1 METLNKTIEDKLNE
15 GRSYRN
21 MQSFEI
27 READDQNRKIAQGYA
42 TTFNEPY
49 ELFSYDNWEGYR
61 VHFMEQID
69 PNAFDN
75 TDMADTIMQYNH
87 EGRVFARVSNRT
99 LSLRTDAHGL
109 LVEADL
115 GGTEIG
121 RQLYEEIKGGY
132 TNRMSF
138 GFTVSKDTRTE
149 ERDDDNKVI
158 TILRTITGIK
168 TLWDVSAVSIPA
180 NDGTEISARSW
191 CDGVIAELTEEF
203 RKAEEKA
210 KQEKIKR
217 IKVLAMAT
225 LTALEAE
232 DGKIN

>member
-1 METLNKTIEDKLNE
+1 METLNKTMEDKLNE

-21 MQSFEI
+21 MVNFEV
-27 READDQNRKIAQGYA
+27 RESDDDEMIAEGYA
-42 TTFNEPY
+42 TTFNESY

-61 VHFMEQID
+61 VHFMEQVD
-69 PNAFDN
+69 PDAFRETEMD
-75 TDMADTIMQYNH
+75 DTIMQYNH

-99 LSLRTDAHGL
+99 LQLRTDSHGL
-109 LVEADL
+109 HVRADL

-138 GFTVSKDTRTE
+138 GFTVAKDTRTE
-149 ERDDDNKVI
+149 ERYYDNKII
-158 TILRTITGIK
+158 TILRTITKIK
-168 TLWDVSAVSIPA
+168 RLWDVSAVSIPA

-203 RKAEEKA
+203 RKAEEVAVKKA
-210 KQEKIKR
+210 KIR
-217 IKVLAMAT
+217 I
-225 LTALEAE
+225 LTEV
-232 DGKIN
+232 

>member
-1 METLNKTIEDKLNE
+1 MMETLNKTMEDKLNE

-21 MQSFEI
+21 MVNFEV
-27 READDQNRKIAQGYA
+27 RESDDDEMIAEGYA

-61 VHFMEQID
+61 VHFMEQVD
-69 PNAFDN
+69 PDAFRETEMD
-75 TDMADTIMQYNH
+75 DTIMQYNH

-99 LSLRTDAHGL
+99 LQLRTDSHGL
-109 LVEADL
+109 HVRADL

-138 GFTVSKDTRTE
+138 GFTVAKDTRTE
-149 ERDDDNKVI
+149 ERDDDNKII
-158 TILRTITGIK
+158 TILRTITKIK
-168 TLWDVSAVSIPA
+168 RLWDVSAVSIPA

-203 RKAEEKA
+203 RKAEEVAFKKA
-210 KQEKIKR
+210 KIR
-217 IKVLAMAT
+217 I
-225 LTALEAE
+225 LTEV
-232 DGKIN
+232 